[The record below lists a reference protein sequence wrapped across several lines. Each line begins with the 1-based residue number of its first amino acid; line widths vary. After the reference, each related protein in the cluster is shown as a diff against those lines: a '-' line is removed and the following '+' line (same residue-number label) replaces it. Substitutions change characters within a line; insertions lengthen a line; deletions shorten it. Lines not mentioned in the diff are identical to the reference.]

1 MQPPVD
7 GGDAREAQR
16 VDALRHADARAP
28 ALLLGQDER
37 RAAPRLSSSA
47 VAAARAR
54 EGELARG
61 VKLAHKR
68 RATEGAAGRSERT
81 MISAM
86 MKTMMML
93 NFI

>member
-7 GGDAREAQR
+7 GGDAREEQR

-37 RAAPRLSSSA
+37 RAAPRLSSAVSA
-47 VAAARAR
+47 VGRAC

-68 RATEGAAGRSERT
+68 RA
-81 MISAM
+81 
-86 MKTMMML
+86 
-93 NFI
+93 NN